1 MPKCA
6 SCFRYFHPDWCIESN
21 IRGDN
26 VIQCMFCRLDKDV
39 LTIDDDNGNVIE
51 TVTKMEASVN
61 YLKYLDELSTKP
73 NIAKI
78 IAENKK

>member
-1 MPKCA
+1 MPKCVK
-6 SCFRYFHPDWCIESN
+6 CLKMYHPDWCIEQN
-21 IRGDN
+21 IRGDD
-26 VIQCMFCRLDKDV
+26 VIVCKFCRIDKDV
-39 LTIDDDNGNVIE
+39 LTIEDEDGKTIQ
-51 TVTKMEASVN
+51 TVNKKEASIN